1 MHWQKMGKYTAVG
14 IFLIVAGTVLAQ
26 NNTGRVTGTLLD
38 QTGAAVIG
46 AKVRVTNERTGE
58 SQETV
63 SGSDGHYEV
72 PELSAGTYTLTV
84 EAQGFQRALRQA
96 IVVRGASDTI
106 ENLTLGVASLQE
118 TVTVTE
124 QGYSVSTE
132 TAGTKTDTSLL
143 ETPMAVQVVPR
154 VVIDDRQERTSLEVV
169 KNVSGVQSST
179 YEFYDQFLLRGFD
192 SGYGVTFRDGLQL
205 RGINEAVNMAFV
217 DHIEVVKGPASM
229 LYGRIEPGGFVN
241 VVTAKPQE
249 ATSFNIEQQA
259 GSWGAFRT
267 TLDLTG
273 SLRHNSSLMYR
284 LIGDYDKAGSWVDSA
299 HRNNKAGAGTLYWSP
314 NRKLNSSLQLER
326 YGYATTWLDAS
337 IPVIGDRPADLP
349 RNFSILYPESWS
361 DFPYNVHRT
370 LIAYE
375 WSYAISD
382 SWKVA
387 NRLHY
392 AYSHEDQQGV
402 YADAFNGVDTNG
414 DIAGVR
420 FTHNPNWWR
429 DAFGTNLDLSGEFKT
444 GNIRHHVLV
453 GFDRATFSDD
463 TPGSTGDIPGA
474 GPLNI
479 FNPVYALDSATLKNL
494 AATDSTNILW
504 RDRSHDTGV
513 YFQDQIALGRRWNL
527 LLGGRYDSAYD
538 GYSDVYGTRD
548 SDCYPHCTGYPITPY
563 PTDSAFSP
571 RAGLLYRVTND
582 VSSYFSYSKSFGSAN
597 GRDENNNPIKPQIGE
612 QYEVGVKA
620 SLRGGRVITS
630 ATFFNLTKSNI
641 LEYTPDNFF
650 PRVVGEARSRGL
662 ELDIAGQVTRHVS
675 LIASYTFD
683 QATIT
688 KDPFN
693 GTQGKQLSGVAPH
706 VGSLWARYDSAPT
719 ATAGWAFGAGTYLS
733 GRREGDDPN
742 TWQMPGYG
750 TVDLMLSYRRRIG
763 RVNSSIQLN
772 ANNLFDKSYFEH
784 GGYGIAAYGG
794 PRGVTLATKL
804 RF

>member
-1 MHWQKMGKYTAVG
+1 MVFVLFDVAALGQGSTG
-14 IFLIVAGTVLAQ
+14 RIAGTLF
-26 NNTGRVTGTLLD
+26 D
-38 QTGAAVIG
+38 PSGAAVVG
-46 AKVRVTNERTGE
+46 ATIEIKNKAMGSIATAR
-58 SQETV
+58 
-63 SGSDGHYEV
+63 SGSDGRYAFNNV
-72 PELSAGTYTLTV
+72 PEGDYEITAD
-84 EAQGFQRALRQA
+84 AKGFQRA
-96 IVVRGASDTI
+96 VRGSVSVKTSHETVID
-106 ENLTLGVASLQE
+106 LPLSVSPQHE
-118 TVTVTE
+118 TVTVVE
-124 QGYSVSTE
+124 EEYAVPDE
-132 TAGTKTDTSLL
+132 TAGTKTDTPLL

-154 VVIDDRQERTSLEVV
+154 EVIEDRQERTSLGAV

-179 YEFYDQFLLRGFD
+179 YEFYDQFLIRGFD
-192 SGYGVTFRDGLQL
+192 SGYGVTFRNGLQL

-241 VVTAKPQE
+241 IVTAKPQE
-249 ATSFNIEQQA
+249 ATMFSIEQQA

-267 TLDLTG
+267 TLDLAG
-273 SLRHNSSLMYR
+273 SLRHDSSLMYR
-284 LIGDYDKAGSWVDSA
+284 LIGDYDKAGSWVDNT
-299 HRNNKAGAGTLYWSP
+299 HRNNKAGAATLYWSP
-314 NRKLNSSLQLER
+314 NRKFNSSLQFER

-337 IPVIGDRPADLP
+337 IPVIGDRPAGLP
-349 RNFSILYPESWS
+349 RGFSILYPASWS
-361 DFPYNVHRT
+361 DYPYNVHRT

-375 WSYAISD
+375 WSYSISN

-392 AYSHEDQQGV
+392 GYSHEDQQGV
-402 YADAFNGVDTNG
+402 YADAFNGVDANG

-444 GNIRHHVLV
+444 GSIRHHVLV
-453 GFDRATFSDD
+453 GFDRATFGDD

-479 FNPVYALDSATLKNL
+479 LNPVYALDSATLKNL

-513 YFQDQIALGRRWNL
+513 YFQDQIALGHRWNL

-538 GYSDVYGTRD
+538 AYSDVYGTRD

-571 RAGLLYRVTND
+571 RAGLLYRITND
-582 VSSYFSYSKSFGSAN
+582 VSAYFSYSKSFGSAN

-612 QYEVGVKA
+612 QYEAGVKA
-620 SLRGGRVITS
+620 SLKGGRVITS

-719 ATAGWAFGAGTYLS
+719 ATTGWAFGAGTYLS
-733 GRREGDDPN
+733 GQRDGDDPN
-742 TWQMPGYG
+742 TWQLPGYG

-763 RVNSSIQLN
+763 RVNSSLQLN
-772 ANNLFDKSYFEH
+772 ANNLFDKTYFEH
-784 GGYGIAAYGG
+784 GGYGIAAYGA
-794 PRGVTLATKL
+794 PRGITVATKL